1 MAARKTFE
9 MLFTLQA
16 QLEKSFSKS
25 FLSAVNATNQLSGS
39 MQSLKKQ
46 QGDIQA
52 YQKQNAALQNTIR
65 NLGEME
71 KAQKNLEQA
80 LKDSVKPSEK
90 LQKSFESNE
99 RQCGEAAKKL
109 AELQEK
115 HKDLARA
122 MKETDKPSAKLQK
135 DFEKSKEKCDA
146 AAKKLAEL
154 QDKHIDLAQAM
165 KETKQPSAKLQKD
178 LEKSKEKYE
187 DVSKQMTIQ
196 SSQLQ
201 TLQQKLQASGINTAN
216 LAGENEK
223 LSKSYEKLQKSQEK
237 LNWLNQ
243 AKETNSAAIGQVQ
256 GQLAR
261 NGLAVGG
268 AAAAV
273 YKSAIEP
280 AMEYQ
285 TVMAKVSTI
294 ADASAVPLE
303 TMQKEIMALS
313 SKMGIA
319 STTLGEDVYNAISA
333 GQKTEDAIAFVEQA
347 TKLAKGGFAE
357 TSQTLDVLT
366 TTLNAYGMS
375 ASETEKIS
383 DMLIQTQNKGKV
395 TVGELSSVMGKIIP
409 TAKANNVALEQLLA
423 GYSILTSNGI
433 AAAESTTYMNSMF
446 NELGKTGTKADKALR
461 AMSGK
466 SFQQLM
472 DSGSSVA
479 EVLAMLEESAAAS
492 KLKLEDMF
500 GSAEA
505 GKAAISL
512 MSGGVE
518 GFNDAVEGMQN
529 SSGAAQAAFE
539 KMSSTLQERVN
550 KIKTTFSNIGITL
563 GDTFIP
569 YLEKG
574 ADAIQKV
581 ATKVQEWTSAHPKMM
596 DFIVKIGAG
605 IAAFAVAAPA
615 AKLLFLNLKG
625 GILGVA
631 TAFTTMQAAG
641 AGKSLFAG
649 LGGIGKKL
657 LPIVAIA
664 GGIAA
669 AFKLVSQNLGAIR
682 GWIEKTF
689 GQKGLD
695 TFNQIWSVI
704 RRIKE
709 GLTKLF
715 SGDMTGAGIIFENLF
730 KDMQG
735 GAGEIFSSLQGFI
748 GDFMSQLPGLLS
760 KGAEILLPLLADL
773 GQVFLQIVP
782 VIMDLFATLGP
793 VLADFAQQLL
803 PVIANLLETLGPVI
817 ADLVQDILPILIEII
832 GNIITAIGPIIQA
845 VLPLFIKLIQDIGSL
860 FSGLLPILT
869 PVLEVIGN
877 VLGATLE
884 TALEGISGSID
895 GLMQMFEGIIQF
907 FTGVFT
913 GDWEMV
919 WEGLVSILEGAFKG
933 VVNLIILPI
942 NGLID
947 GINFAIKGLN
957 QIKLP
962 DWLGGGGLNI
972 PEIPKIPQFAK
983 GTANT
988 PDTFIAGENG
998 PELITNAPGRRVF
1011 TAGQTRSIL
1020 QQAPSV
1026 QTSVSETPN
1035 SGMTLYFSPTIYAE
1049 NKNKDEIL
1057 QMLLQLKEEMKQE
1070 CEKWWRKK
1078 CADERRMR
1086 FD

>member
-1 MAARKTFE
+1 MAGKTFE

-52 YQKQNAALQNTIR
+52 YQKQNATLQNTIR

-80 LKDSVKPSEK
+80 LKDSVKPSAK

-99 RQCGEAAKKL
+99 RQCGEATKKL

-223 LSKSYEKLQKSQEK
+223 LSKSYERLQKSQEK
-237 LNWLNQ
+237 LNRLNQ

-256 GQLAR
+256 GQLTR

-294 ADASAVPLE
+294 ADTSAVPLE
-303 TMQKEIMALS
+303 TMQKEIMTLS
-313 SKMGIA
+313 SKMGVA
-319 STTLGEDVYNAISA
+319 SATLGEDVYNAISA

-492 KLKLEDMF
+492 KLTLADMF

-505 GKAAISL
+505 GKAAMSL

-518 GFNDAVEGMQN
+518 NFNDAVEGMQN

-625 GILGVA
+625 GVLSVA
-631 TAFTTMQAAG
+631 TAFTAMQAAG
-641 AGKSLFAG
+641 TGKSLLAG
-649 LGGIGKKL
+649 LGGLGKKL

-669 AFKLVSQNLGAIR
+669 AFKLVSKNLGAVR

-715 SGDMTGAGIIFENLF
+715 SGDMTGAGMIFENLF

-773 GQVFLQIVP
+773 GQVFLQVVP

-793 VLADFAQQLL
+793 ILADFAQQLL

-832 GNIITAIGPIIQA
+832 GNIITAVGPIIQA
-845 VLPLFIKLIQDIGSL
+845 VLPLFIKLIEDIGSL

-983 GTANT
+983 GTTNT